1 MFSNRAPVDLRDLVA
16 EERQSHLP
24 ALGAAV
30 VGLEDAPLVNQ
41 VRRLL
46 FGRDS
51 SSPRSLVDVYESVA
65 LPCAAPALFDGFRA
79 LAARNATAASVRA
92 VTTLTPHVLS
102 PAAIDLDLV
111 RRRRAV
117 LRQLAADIAAEQTLL
132 EQVERMQAL
141 NPMHV
146 ALEASNWP
154 TTVELL
160 LDAGVGV
167 GGSARTLA
175 LAFARLP
182 TALVGR
188 LLANSHRDGLDL
200 LFVERCALLTKQ
212 SAGGPFPF
220 LPLRDAL
227 ESAWCQTLQQQRSEL
242 YATIEWL
249 RQTSRQRRAVAGADP
264 AILSF
269 ARLCASLPQLCR
281 ARVVNFAVSVPPPT
295 ASETD
300 DFVVAVDTVGVWM
313 RARVLQQRCV
323 AGVDELFV
331 HYENWGPRY
340 DEWLRRDGNRVR
352 PWVHPRQLVTSS
364 DTDDWAPS
372 AKETLAML
380 KLFSEKV

>member
-1 MFSNRAPVDLRDLVA
+1 MMSKRDKRVPVDLRDLVA
-16 EERQSHLP
+16 EERQSQLP
-24 ALGAAV
+24 ALGVTA

-51 SSPRSLVDVYESVA
+51 SSPRSLVDVCESVA
-65 LPCAAPALFDGFRA
+65 LPGAAPAPALFDGFRA
-79 LAARNATAASVRA
+79 LAARNATAASLRA
-92 VTTLTPHVLS
+92 ITTLTPQVLS
-102 PAAIDLDLV
+102 PATIDLGLV

-117 LRQLAADIAAEQTLL
+117 LRQLAADIAAEQLLL
-132 EQVERMQAL
+132 EQVEQMQAL

-160 LDAGVGV
+160 LDAGVGI
-167 GGSARTLA
+167 GGSARTLE

-182 TALVGR
+182 TAQIGR
-188 LLANSHRDGLDL
+188 LLANSQLDL

-227 ESAWCQTLQQQRSEL
+227 ESAWCLTLQQQRSEL

-249 RQTSRQRRAVAGADP
+249 RLTSRQRRAVAGADP

-281 ARVVNFAVSVPPPT
+281 ARVVNFAVTVPPPT

-323 AGVDELFV
+323 AGVHELFV

-340 DEWLRRDGNRVR
+340 DEWLRRDGKRVR
-352 PWVHPRQLVTSS
+352 TWVHPRQLVT
-364 DTDDWAPS
+364 DNDADDWAPS
-372 AKETLAML
+372 AKEIQVML
-380 KLFSEKV
+380 QQIS